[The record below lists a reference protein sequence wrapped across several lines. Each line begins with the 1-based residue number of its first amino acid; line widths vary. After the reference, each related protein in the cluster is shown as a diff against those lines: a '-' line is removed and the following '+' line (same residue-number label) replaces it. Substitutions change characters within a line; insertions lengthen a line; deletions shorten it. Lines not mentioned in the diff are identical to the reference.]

1 MRDHCAYLAD
11 RRGLC
16 TMKKTRLFVRWLI
29 KMIVRIISLAIVSTT
44 THLTIVYRDI
54 FTRPEVL
61 RAYGEFTIVDF
72 IVANWDILSILML
85 IGVLSLITLEWSF
98 KNVQD

>member
-1 MRDHCAYLAD
+1 
-11 RRGLC
+11 
-16 TMKKTRLFVRWLI
+16 MKKTKVFVRWLI
-29 KMIVRIISLAIVSTT
+29 KMLIRIVSLIIIVVTS
-44 THLTIVYRDI
+44 HLTIVYRDI

-85 IGVLSLITLEWSF
+85 IGVLSLVTLEWSF
-98 KNVQD
+98 ENVQD